1 MSEILENNR
10 KGIVEYDIS
19 DWSKITIEGKELTM
33 KLLEKN
39 AEQRITAKEAL
50 DHPWF
55 TMEEAVATNLSMAQM
70 NMKKYCNIENFNVE
84 MIKPEFGPIILAP
97 DSDSVGFSSSSPN
110 WDDNI
115 DWKLVEQKY
124 QVFLFIY

>member
-70 NMKKYCNIENFNVE
+70 NMKK
-84 MIKPEFGPIILAP
+84 ILQYEKFH
-97 DSDSVGFSSSSPN
+97 GR
-110 WDDNI
+110 I
-115 DWKLVEQKY
+115 DKTG
-124 QVFLFIY
+124 IGT